1 MQKYLVA
8 NWKMNCNA
16 AEAKELVHGIIK
28 GIENCKLKI
37 ENLNIVLC
45 PPFTALQSVSL
56 IIHSSDYPFIQLGA
70 QNCHFMPCG
79 AFTGEIS
86 TKMLKDFCQY
96 VILGH
101 SERRKYFNEDDK
113 LISKKVRVALD
124 NNLTPIICVGEFK
137 KGEKSHLI
145 LSQVK
150 NTLSEVRN
158 EDLDKVIFAYEPV
171 WAISTTA
178 DREDCEPSY
187 AAKIIREIKET
198 TYNKSP
204 VLYGGSVDAS
214 NISGFVAY
222 DIIDGVLVG
231 GASLKAKE
239 FIKII
244 EKVGANAK

>member
-1 MQKYLVA
+1 
-8 NWKMNCNA
+8 
-16 AEAKELVHGIIK
+16 
-28 GIENCKLKI
+28 
-37 ENLNIVLC
+37 
-45 PPFTALQSVSL
+45 
-56 IIHSSDYPFIQLGA
+56 
-70 QNCHFMPCG
+70 MPCG